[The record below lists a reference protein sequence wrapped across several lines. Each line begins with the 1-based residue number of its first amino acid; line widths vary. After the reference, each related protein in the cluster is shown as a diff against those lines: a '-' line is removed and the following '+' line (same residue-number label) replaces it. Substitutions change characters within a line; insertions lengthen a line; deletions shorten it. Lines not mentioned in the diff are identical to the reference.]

1 MTGQEFQDITR
12 FLEETPENVRRAAV
26 GLADKDLRWKPSGDE
41 FSVVEQ
47 VCHLRDI
54 EREGYTARIG
64 KLLTEN
70 QPTLPDLDGS
80 RLARER
86 DYNSQD
92 FETAFDE
99 FARERGSNVRIIR
112 TLTPDQLKL
121 GGVLEGVGLITLESL
136 LLLMREHD
144 QAHRGELSDLRARM
158 GETASPLF

>member
-12 FLEETPENVRRAAV
+12 FLEETPEDIRRASA

-70 QPTLPDLDGS
+70 QPTLADLDGS

-92 FETAFDE
+92 FETALGE
-99 FARERGSNVRIIR
+99 FARERRSNVRIIR

-121 GGVLEGVGLITLESL
+121 SGELEGVGLITLERL

-144 QAHRGELSDLRARM
+144 RAHREELSVLKARL
-158 GETASPLF
+158 GETTSPLL